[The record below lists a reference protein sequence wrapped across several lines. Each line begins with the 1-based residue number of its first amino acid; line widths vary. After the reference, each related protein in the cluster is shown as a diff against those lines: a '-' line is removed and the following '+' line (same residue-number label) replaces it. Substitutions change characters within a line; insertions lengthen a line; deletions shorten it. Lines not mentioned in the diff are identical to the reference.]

1 MATPAPPLIS
11 EYANGGFTIADEF
24 HPGSILITGEDGEGF
39 VIQPWDVSS
48 PDGLSR
54 ASLDAIYASTHR
66 PMLVLIGCGAVMD
79 HPFAQLRAELSKEG
93 IAVEIQTT
101 PAACRTWNLLL
112 SEGRKVAFA
121 GIASTAA
128 ALPG

>member
-24 HPGSILITGEDGEGF
+24 HGGSILITGEDGDGF
-39 VIQPWDVSS
+39 TIQPWDVAD
-48 PDGLSR
+48 PDEISR
-54 ASLDAIYASTHR
+54 ASLDAIYSADNR
-66 PMLVLIGCGAVMD
+66 PMLVLIGCGEVMD
-79 HPFAQLRAELSKEG
+79 HPFAKLRAELSKEG
-93 IAVEIQTT
+93 IAVEIQPT

-121 GIASTAA
+121 GIASSAA
-128 ALPG
+128 ALPK